1 MLTCSYLLKG
11 IYLLLLEQQ
20 WSNELKTSNIDL
32 GVFFHKYH
40 KVFQKGL
47 KSETRGQPTPYSDML
62 AYYNTRLFG
71 TIDDDTETLEK
82 ELMVVERGMDADED
96 FMQEILTSQQCGFIL
111 SQVHSSHYYYD

>member
-1 MLTCSYLLKG
+1 MSSRLAT
-11 IYLLLLEQQ
+11 
-20 WSNELKTSNIDL
+20 
-32 GVFFHKYH
+32 GVFFNKYC

-62 AYYNTRLFG
+62 AYYNTWLFG

-82 ELMVVERGMDADED
+82 ELMVVERGMDVDED
-96 FMQEILTSQQCGFIL
+96 FMQEILASQQCGFIL